1 MNKFSS
7 SVIFSQLFPIKK
19 EGHVCGDLVATWG
32 LILSFFFS
40 FRIILLCRVGDK
52 GKGTML

>member
-7 SVIFSQLFPIKK
+7 SVIFSQLFSIKK